1 MPRFAMQIIINTCP
15 NQKKKKK
22 IYPKML
28 TAALFTVAE
37 RWGKPSYPPT
47 NKLMSKMFKGWNII

>member
-1 MPRFAMQIIINTCP
+1 MQRIINTCP